1 MLAIAPACEAR
12 TGTLKMPRPSECY
25 VTQGGW
31 VPSTGKLPLPCLG
44 NRGFVEDGTTEALVL
59 LLQFLQTLQPVGLH
73 AAIFLAPAMKR
84 HFAHA
89 IWQIASAIV
98 LPWLCKTST

>member
-1 MLAIAPACEAR
+1 MLR
-12 TGTLKMPRPSECY
+12 

-31 VPSTGKLPLPCLG
+31 VPSTGELPLPGLG
-44 NRGFVEDGTTEALVL
+44 NRGFVGDGTTEALVL
-59 LLQFLQTLQPVGLH
+59 QLQFLQTLQPVGLH
-73 AAIFLAPAMKR
+73 AAIILAPVMNL

-89 IWQIASAIV
+89 IWRIASAVV

>member
-1 MLAIAPACEAR
+1 MLAIAPAGEAR
-12 TGTLKMPRPSECY
+12 TGHLRCPARPN
-25 VTQGGW
+25 VTRD
-31 VPSTGKLPLPCLG
+31 T
-44 NRGFVEDGTTEALVL
+44 RRIGFVGDGTTEALVL